1 MLEKTPDQP
10 SKFRIKYWVEINDDA
25 CRKYQNDSQIKIWI
39 SISMKSSLCDFSD
52 VNKRVIGTITIAGEG
67 ADDNAKWLDKR
78 NKGVLKIVHHS
89 LTV

>member
-1 MLEKTPDQP
+1 
-10 SKFRIKYWVEINDDA
+10 
-25 CRKYQNDSQIKIWI
+25 
-39 SISMKSSLCDFSD
+39 MKSSLCDFSD
-52 VNKRVIGTITIAGEG
+52 VNIRVIGTITIAGEG